1 MREKSRGREEKRVC
15 KVFNNL
21 KNIDRE
27 KWVGIKSILEIERTV
42 KFKNKTTKEIVY
54 FISSLSPKT
63 GARVFNQGIRSR
75 WNIESFH
82 YIKDVVFGE
91 DKSKVKT
98 KNAPC
103 NYSIIRNLVINIF
116 RKNHLHK
123 IQETIEKCANNVPF
137 MMSLI

>member
-1 MREKSRGREEKRVC
+1 MDRLVKC
-15 KVFNNL
+15 K
-21 KNIDRE
+21 
-27 KWVGIKSILEIERTV
+27 G
-42 KFKNKTTKEIVY
+42 KEAKETAY
-54 FISSLSPKT
+54 FISSLSSKT
-63 GARVFNQGIRSR
+63 DAKIFNEGIRGH

-98 KNAPC
+98 KNSPC

-116 RKNHLHK
+116 RKNNLHK
-123 IQETIEKCANNVPF
+123 MQETIEKCANNVPF